1 MIIDNIKNAFQYY
14 ALGAGFEAALK
25 FLEGYDG
32 TASEKADIPVCD
44 GVMVKCRPYMT
55 KDEADCTYEAHEQYA
70 DIHYVVS
77 GCECIGYAPIDTLTV
92 TDKDQAKDMIYLS
105 GSGTNIPL
113 RAGDF
118 MITLPQDAH
127 MPCIKFGDRSVFCA
141 KLVAKIKL

>member
-1 MIIDNIKNAFQYY
+1 MIIDNIKNAANYY
-14 ALGAGFEAALK
+14 GLGAGFEAALK
-25 FLEGYDG
+25 FLATYSD
-32 TASEKADIPVCD
+32 TATEKADLPVCD

-55 KDEADCTYEAHEQYA
+55 KDAADCTFEAHEKYA
-70 DIHYVVS
+70 DIHFVVS

-92 TDKDQAKDMIYLS
+92 TDKNEEKDMIYLD
-105 GSGTNIPL
+105 GEGTNIPL

-127 MPCIKFGDRSVFCA
+127 MPCVKLGDESVFCA